1 MKPKEK
7 TKSKDKQRK
16 QRILS
21 KKTLTMGHPKKI
33 KSKDFFHIGN
43 ACVWMLFIV
52 VVAVVAVW
60 IVSAFLART
69 TTTVVVVDDDDDSRD
84 ADESFVFRRRS
95 RSECRVGE
103 VHQDSLCIPKFNTP
117 QPYEPSITN
126 ISVPLCQSFY
136 NNMCGKTTK
145 GVARTEYASKLIF
158 QKVLET
164 ALESS
169 GSAFY
174 TSCKNAGAAGRA
186 KEYEI
191 ETKHMLEIIVG
202 DLNGAADIPILF
214 DNLQKHGYYSPFTTE
229 WVDNPQDG
237 SPLFQIASHNTFANV
252 TKALITSIHDA
263 NRIVTNYDIIRMADR
278 VRRAYKVIEAINEHN
293 LDSLE
298 DIVDMDAY
306 VTSGSFQGD
315 LLKSDQLPIWYTP
328 YSNPNGWTEF
338 LTTKTRTTDISSSST
353 ADASSSTAH
362 ASSSKDS
369 VSSSTKNSVSSSTT
383 DASSINTVWLS
394 CRYTYMQWLLQDA
407 VPHMEIN
414 DWRAFAEFS
423 ILFGA
428 QRRKMRTT
436 QCAQL
441 TMEMLPGLTTQLL
454 VDANSVAVQRVTA
467 VAQSLLP
474 KNNEAIISKAIGGEI
489 IISKPLETFAA
500 RITADRF
507 DHNMNLAHMNRI
519 TKPDRL
525 VSYDKFHNTLTL
537 HASVL
542 FSPYYQQDYDDLS
555 LYAGLGTVIA
565 KEIYSKTATSSA
577 AGTTAGSA
585 AGSAAGTTIGTI
597 SLSAVRNAAMGVV
610 NSLSSMQHFFMVY
623 AQFWCGVADVNIDE
637 ILAATPSFSE
647 AFSCKK
653 N

>member
-1 MKPKEK
+1 
-7 TKSKDKQRK
+7 
-16 QRILS
+16 
-21 KKTLTMGHPKKI
+21 MGHPKKI

-60 IVSAFLART
+60 IVSAFV

-84 ADESFVFRRRS
+84 VDESFVFRRRS

-136 NNMCGKTTK
+136 NNMCGKTTN

-214 DNLQKHGYYSPFTTE
+214 DNLQKHGYYSPFTTG
-229 WVDNPQDG
+229 WVDNPLDG

-328 YSNPNGWTEF
+328 HSNPNGWTEF
-338 LTTKTRTTDISSSST
+338 LTTKRRRGANVVSSST
-353 ADASSSTAH
+353 AGGVSSSRRDASSSGTAGY
-362 ASSSKDS
+362 ASSSRTTDG
-369 VSSSTKNSVSSSTT
+369 VSSSTKNSVSSPST

-394 CRYTYMQWLLQDA
+394 CRYTYMQWLLHDA

-474 KNNEAIISKAIGGEI
+474 KNNEAIGEV

-542 FSPYYQQDYDDLS
+542 FSPYYQPAYDDLS

-565 KEIYSKTATSSA
+565 KEIYSKTVTSSS
-577 AGTTAGSA
+577 AGSA
-585 AGSAAGTTIGTI
+585 TSTTVGTI
-597 SLSAVRNAAMGVV
+597 SLSAVRNAAISVV